1 MIQVKCKVGGKTAF
15 SWRGLSNREAGCL
28 ERLQSSLRRTQASSC
43 QEQHRYGW
51 SRQRA
56 GKRTGWSLEMSSS
69 SDHLVQRNSVGFTR
83 QSRHGSKRGDETLGA
98 WLAVIPA
105 QGRKLSTFSCLQQ
118 CPFYAGKSHK
128 KMESVT
134 EMPKMFTL
142 DKRLPRFSG
151 CERWRCLRLS
161 LNRQVS
167 LPVKNIL

>member
-1 MIQVKCKVGGKTAF
+1 MQGWGENSLLLARVVKQGSRLPGEAAELSQKNTGQQLSGTAQVRLISPKGRKTDRLISWDVIQLWSFGA
-15 SWRGLSNREAGCL
+15 
-28 ERLQSSLRRTQASSC
+28 TQHS
-43 QEQHRYGW
+43 
-51 SRQRA
+51 
-56 GKRTGWSLEMSSS
+56 M
-69 SDHLVQRNSVGFTR
+69 GFTR
-83 QSRHGSKRGDETLGA
+83 QSRHRSKRGDETLGA